1 MHKILH
7 ILNGD
12 STATILAKSSVSGD
26 VIIWREMLCEG
37 PLQNEV
43 GSDKFWITRYSYF
56 EKVLG
61 VSKLEYFDKTI
72 KEIIRIEDIANYNEV
87 VLWFEYDLFCQINLL
102 GLCTYLF
109 KFYRKDVKFSLIC
122 TGKEEGM
129 KSRQTLSD
137 YCPEGYQTLQDN
149 RLRLS
154 RNDLLFAEEC
164 WSLYVENDKQK
175 LKEFDFNKSS
185 KFKYLQIAI
194 DQHLKKFPEQNGLNQ
209 IENKILE
216 LINFDL
222 LTKKDLIKKLL
233 LWQQEKTVYGF
244 GDLQY
249 QMALEKLKT
258 YYIIKNQKY
267 ILNEMGKELL
277 G

>member
-1 MHKILH
+1 MNKILH

-12 STATILAKSSVSGD
+12 STAQILEESSITGD
-26 VIIWREMLCEG
+26 VIVWREMLCEG
-37 PLQNEV
+37 PLQKEV
-43 GSDKFWITRYSYF
+43 GSDKFWMCRYSFF
-56 EKVLG
+56 ENELA

-72 KEIIRIEDIANYNEV
+72 REIVKIEDIANYNEV

-102 GLCTYLF
+102 ALSTYLL

-129 KSRQTLSD
+129 KSLQTLSD
-137 YCPEGYQTLQDN
+137 YSPERYQTLLEN
-149 RLRLS
+149 RVKLS
-154 RNDLLFAEEC
+154 RNNLLFAEEC
-164 WSLYVENDKQK
+164 WILYVENDKQK
-175 LKEFDFNKSS
+175 LKSFDFNKSS

-194 DQHLKKFPEQNGLNQ
+194 DQHLKRFPELNGLNQ
-209 IENKILE
+209 IENKIIE

-249 QMALEKLKT
+249 QLVLEKLKA
-258 YYIIKNQKY
+258 YYTIKDQKY
-267 ILNEMGKELL
+267 ILNEMGIELVR
-277 G
+277 